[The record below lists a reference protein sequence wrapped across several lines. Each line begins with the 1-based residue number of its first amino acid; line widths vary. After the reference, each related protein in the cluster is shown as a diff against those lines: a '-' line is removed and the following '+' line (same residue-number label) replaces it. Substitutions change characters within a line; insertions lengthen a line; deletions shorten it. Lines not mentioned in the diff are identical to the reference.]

1 MLHFSTAHLGRRL
14 VLVSQK
20 HLILMAGLTSLI
32 DRICRL
38 MFFCKYVDQNRVT
51 ACPYGTQRQELQA
64 PRTSPRRNA
73 YDSRHEVSRQ

>member
-1 MLHFSTAHLGRRL
+1 MLHFSTAPLGRRL

-38 MFFCKYVDQNRVT
+38 MFFASMSIKI
-51 ACPYGTQRQELQA
+51 E
-64 PRTSPRRNA
+64 
-73 YDSRHEVSRQ
+73 